1 MPNTRS
7 AAKQARKSLRKRGYN
22 LKAKKELQQVSRQM
36 REKAASE
43 NKEDAIGFFS
53 QFQSVLDRLVKRG
66 RLTRNAAARR
76 KQRVVRRLFVSTAS
90 GVGAGK
96 QE

>member
-7 AAKQARKSLRKRGYN
+7 AAKQARKSLRKRAYN

-36 REKAASE
+36 REKLASGA
-43 NKEDAIGFFS
+43 KEEAIGFFS
-53 QFQSVLDRLVKRG
+53 QYQSTLDRLVKRG

-76 KQRVVRRLFVSTAS
+76 KARVARSLFVLSAP
-90 GVGAGK
+90 GEEVPKEA
-96 QE
+96 

>member
-36 REKAASE
+36 REKVASGI
-43 NKEDAIGFFS
+43 KEEAVGFFS
-53 QFQSVLDRLVKRG
+53 QYQSVQDRLVKRG

-76 KQRVVRRLFVSTAS
+76 KQRVAKIVFAS
-90 GVGAGK
+90 PSSGEEAAQQG
-96 QE
+96 

>member
-22 LKAKKELQQVSRQM
+22 VKAKKELQLVSRRM
-36 REKAASE
+36 REKVASGK
-43 NKEDAIGFFS
+43 KEEAIGFFS
-53 QFQSVLDRLVKRG
+53 EYQSVLDRLVKRG

-76 KQRVVRRLFVSTAS
+76 KERVAKALFASPAS
-90 GVGAGK
+90 GEEDAK
-96 QE
+96 QG